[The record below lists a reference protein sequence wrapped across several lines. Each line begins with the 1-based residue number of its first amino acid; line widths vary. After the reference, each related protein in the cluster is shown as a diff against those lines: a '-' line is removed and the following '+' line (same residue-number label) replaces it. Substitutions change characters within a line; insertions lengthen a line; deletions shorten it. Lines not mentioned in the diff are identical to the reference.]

1 MNYDNFLGLLNKK
14 GFSQPSLFKHVG
26 GKFLDFQSH
35 PSELLAIVIEGQLD
49 ITIDGHRASYLAG
62 DFFCVPANQ
71 IHSKSFSAKDVS
83 YVISCRGESDGAQ
96 LLPLSCAS

>member
-1 MNYDNFLGLLNKK
+1 MNYDDFLVLLNKK
-14 GFSQPSLFKHVG
+14 SFPPPSLVKYVD
-26 GKFLDFQSH
+26 GKFLDLQSH
-35 PSELLAIVIEGQLD
+35 FSEILGLVLEGQLD

-71 IHSKSFSAKDVS
+71 IHSKSFSAKGVS

>member
-35 PSELLAIVIEGQLD
+35 PSELLAIVIEGQVD
-49 ITIDGHRASYLAG
+49 ITIDGHRVSHLA
-62 DFFCVPANQ
+62 DKFFHIPANQ
-71 IHSKSFSAKDVS
+71 IYSNSFGSKRVS
-83 YVISCRGESDGAQ
+83 YT
-96 LLPLSCAS
+96 LSCMGELENSQISSQI